1 MYNPGIMPFRT
12 LFSALLVACVLPGAE
27 PQPVQLPAPAGAGT
41 SLHAALSARRSER
54 EFSPRRLPVATL
66 SNLLWAAYGVNR
78 PVTGGRTAPSAHN
91 WQAVDVYV
99 ALEDGLWLYDAVS
112 HRLLPVAST
121 DARGIAGTQDF
132 TATAPLNL
140 VYVARMSK
148 MKASA
153 EDTQADLVAW
163 AAIEAGAISQN
174 VSLFCAAEGLAT
186 VVRAGVQ
193 RAAFTKTA
201 KLPPDA
207 RILLAQTVGFRK

>member
-1 MYNPGIMPFRT
+1 MTLRA
-12 LFSALLVACVLPGAE
+12 LFSVLLVACVLPGAQPE
-27 PQPVQLPAPAGAGT
+27 PVQLPPPGGAAA
-41 SLHAALSARRSER
+41 SLQAALKARRSER
-54 EFSPRRLPVATL
+54 EFSPRKLPLATL

-78 PVTGGRTAPSAHN
+78 PETGGRTAPSAHN
-91 WQAVDVYV
+91 WQVIDVYV
-99 ALEDGLWLYDAVS
+99 ALEDGLWLYDAS
-112 HRLLPVAST
+112 KHRLLPVASV

-153 EDTQADLVAW
+153 EDTPTDLVAW
-163 AAIEAGAISQN
+163 AATEAGAVSQN

-193 RAAFTKTA
+193 RESFTKTA
-201 KLPPDA
+201 KLTPDA
-207 RILLAQTVGFRK
+207 RILLGQTVGFRK